1 MKVKLSQLTE
11 EQITASQLINFS
23 VIAFTYTRFK
33 KACEA
38 QGKSRDS
45 LPYKGI
51 WQPYIAYYALA
62 GCLVMTLVNGFPVF
76 IEGNWSM
83 TTFFFS
89 YTMVGV
95 FPLLYFGW
103 KLLKRTSVIKPQDV
117 DLQKDVAEIDEYT
130 RNFVPIRAR

>member
-1 MKVKLSQLTE
+1 M
-11 EQITASQLINFS
+11 QITASQLINFS

-38 QGKSRDS
+38 QGRSRDS

-51 WQPYIAYYALA
+51 WQPFLAWYAFA
-62 GCLVMTLVNGFPVF
+62 GCLTMVFVNGFAVF
-76 IEGNWSM
+76 IHGNWDV

-95 FPLLYFGW
+95 FPTLYFGW
-103 KLLKRTSVIKPQDV
+103 KLIKRTSIIKLGEV
-117 DLQKDVAEIDEYT
+117 DLYRDVAEIDEYT
-130 RNFVPIRAR
+130 RNFVPKPSR